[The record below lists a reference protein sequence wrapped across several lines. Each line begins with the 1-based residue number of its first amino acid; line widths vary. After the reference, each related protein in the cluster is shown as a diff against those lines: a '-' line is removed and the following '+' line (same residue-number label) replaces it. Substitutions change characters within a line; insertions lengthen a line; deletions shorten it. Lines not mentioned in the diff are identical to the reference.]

1 MDVNVLS
8 QKHVGKKKTHTPGYS
23 FFHLFIQKI
32 FTEHGF
38 SILMRSDFWPE
49 AVLGARDV
57 M

>member
-1 MDVNVLS
+1 MLS